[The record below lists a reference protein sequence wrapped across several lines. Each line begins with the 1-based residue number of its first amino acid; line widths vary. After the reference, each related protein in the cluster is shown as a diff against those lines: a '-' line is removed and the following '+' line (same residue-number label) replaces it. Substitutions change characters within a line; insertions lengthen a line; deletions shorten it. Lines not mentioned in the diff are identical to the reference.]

1 MPDSYEMPTWGW
13 GDSAHSRDLSDAVR
27 ARLQT
32 QLGVGKE
39 VELVAREEAD
49 FNVQNSLLDE
59 RLLQGLSELVG
70 EENIRSDKMFRVLR
84 SAGKSYPDMI
94 SLRGGEPGDVPDAVV
109 QPADQASLRE
119 VLSYCSEHAIAVTP
133 FGGGTSVVGGLATVR
148 EGFSGAISVDL
159 TNLSGLTSLDA
170 ESGLATFAGGTR
182 GPAAEQLLSD
192 HQLTI
197 GHFPQSFEYGTV
209 GGFVATRSAGQSS
222 TGYGRIDKNV
232 IGLTAATPT
241 GPVRF
246 APMPG
251 TAAGPDLRQLLTGSE
266 GSMGIIDTVTLQ
278 VKKTPDVLLDRAW
291 MAPDFATGRA
301 ALRELEK
308 AGCAPDVA
316 RLSDESETEVSL
328 LLAGDSTPVKAL
340 RGYLGLR
347 GRNSGCMMITCF
359 EGSRLDSSQRHRE
372 SSDILRRHGVIALGG
387 APAQG
392 WRKGRFAGPYMR
404 DALMDAGLFVE
415 TLETAAPWSQLESVY
430 SAVGDA
436 LRDAL
441 GSLGG
446 EPLVMCHVSHLYQ
459 TGASLYFTF
468 IGRQPGASVAEK
480 IQVWHGVKSAA
491 CDAIIQSGGT
501 ISHHH
506 AVGRDHAPWLESEIG
521 EAGIRLLRAA
531 KAELDPGGIMNP
543 GRLVLTGS

>member
-13 GDSAHSRDLSDAVR
+13 GDPAHSRDLSDSVR

-32 QLGVGKE
+32 QLGVGNE
-39 VELVAREEAD
+39 VEAVAREEAG
-49 FNVQNSLLDE
+49 FNVQDSLLDE
-59 RLLQGLSELVG
+59 RLLRGLSDIVG
-70 EENIRSDKMFRVLR
+70 EGNLRSDKMFRVLR

-109 QPADQASLRE
+109 QPVDQASLSG
-119 VLSYCSEHAIAVTP
+119 VLTYCSENAIAVTP

-170 ESGLATFAGGTR
+170 DSGLATFAGGTR
-182 GPAAEQLLSD
+182 GPAAEQLLAD

-278 VKKTPDVLLDRAW
+278 VKKAPDVLLDRAW
-291 MAPDFATGRA
+291 MAPDFATGRT

-328 LLAGDSTPVKAL
+328 LLAGDSRTVKAL
-340 RGYLGLR
+340 R
-347 GRNSGCMMITCF
+347 
-359 EGSRLDSSQRHRE
+359 
-372 SSDILRRHGVIALGG
+372 
-387 APAQG
+387 
-392 WRKGRFAGPYMR
+392 
-404 DALMDAGLFVE
+404 
-415 TLETAAPWSQLESVY
+415 
-430 SAVGDA
+430 
-436 LRDAL
+436 
-441 GSLGG
+441 
-446 EPLVMCHVSHLYQ
+446 
-459 TGASLYFTF
+459 
-468 IGRQPGASVAEK
+468 
-480 IQVWHGVKSAA
+480 
-491 CDAIIQSGGT
+491 
-501 ISHHH
+501 
-506 AVGRDHAPWLESEIG
+506 
-521 EAGIRLLRAA
+521 
-531 KAELDPGGIMNP
+531 
-543 GRLVLTGS
+543 